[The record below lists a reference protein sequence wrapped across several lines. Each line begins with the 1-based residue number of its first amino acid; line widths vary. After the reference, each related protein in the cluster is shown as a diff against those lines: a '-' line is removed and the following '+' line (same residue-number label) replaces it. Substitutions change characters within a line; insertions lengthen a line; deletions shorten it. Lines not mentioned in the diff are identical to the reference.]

1 MEKAWKGGE
10 VQKLRDGE
18 RRKRDALRLRDLLP
32 HSLTLVR
39 PSRHDQIRKVVVLV
53 QQPELGLRV
62 LEAPDLTVLEEAG
75 GPAGGGEGFTDDS
88 GLRRRGETHLFGFL
102 IDPVFFLRF
111 RRLLSG
117 FGSKCGVDVR

>member
-88 GLRRRGETHLFGFL
+88 GLRRRGTQRGEK
-102 IDPVFFLRF
+102 RQ
-111 RRLLSG
+111 RREGKRTFSVSSSTQSSS
-117 FGSKCGVDVR
+117 FDSDAC